1 MPTDSYI
8 VTGKCVMAEDNFGGH
23 SHDVPYSHAYITVD
37 DRRYEIHPDGTWSI
51 RTFEDCF
58 ITFNNY
64 YGGNAVRKVEV
75 SKNGSYDLGTIAL
88 EGYDINGDGWVNAK
102 DFAIY
107 YHEKREELGENY
119 WQFGNEFLIYQK
131 GH

>member
-1 MPTDSYI
+1 MD
-8 VTGKCVMAEDNFGGH
+8 EDNFGGH

-37 DRRYEIHPDGTWSI
+37 DRRYEINPDGTWSI

-75 SKNGSYDLGTIAL
+75 SKTEAMIWAQLRLKATILTATV
-88 EGYDINGDGWVNAK
+88 G
-102 DFAIY
+102 
-107 YHEKREELGENY
+107 
-119 WQFGNEFLIYQK
+119 
-131 GH
+131 